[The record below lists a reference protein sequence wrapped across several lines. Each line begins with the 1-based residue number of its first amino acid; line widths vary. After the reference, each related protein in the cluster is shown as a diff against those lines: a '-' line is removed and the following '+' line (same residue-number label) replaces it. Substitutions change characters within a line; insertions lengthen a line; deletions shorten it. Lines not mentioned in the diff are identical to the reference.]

1 MVLSADPEIILKPSG
16 EKRTEVTEPEWPWSG
31 SNSASP
37 FWATQIRTVLS
48 ADPEIILEPSGEKAT
63 EVTCSEWPWMGSK
76 PGEIKFEEWMSNPRG
91 TVLDESAKAPAEI
104 ATVME
109 KRVEQG
115 DTKEDQPVVQ
125 RDWPGREEGFEGGSY
140 NGRDGG

>member
-1 MVLSADPEIILKPSG
+1 MQDANNVARILIAISNKPNVLIEPNAIVKPPAQMR
-16 EKRTEVTEPEWPWSG
+16 K
-31 SNSASP
+31 
-37 FWATQIRTVLS
+37 
-48 ADPEIILEPSGEKAT
+48 
-63 EVTCSEWPWMGSK
+63 WPWMGSK